1 MPTETPT
8 EDQATV
14 TLPAGTIVRLMLIQ
28 PVNSAN
34 AKVGDELVGD
44 LVVIPRKSTA
54 SGTVTEL
61 QPPRCKKNP
70 GALQSRQKACNS
82 STTRRWPG
90 AVCGP

>member
-1 MPTETPT
+1 
-8 EDQATV
+8 
-14 TLPAGTIVRLMLIQ
+14 LMLIQ

-61 QPPRCKKNP
+61 QPPRCKKKP
-70 GALQSRQKACNS
+70 GSITIQAESVQLINNETVAWRGLRTLKSANRN
-82 STTRRWPG
+82 
-90 AVCGP
+90 V